1 MEWNVIRASTRA
13 INQLAECNIT
23 KLCIYGWKCYRIQ
36 HWLFPGHPLKRP
48 KLKFMIFILQIL
60 HISADW
66 SPHQNVTFDIK
77 YTKTYHFNTLYIFF
91 LSFQRILQWLRVL
104 TIKCREERWMLDF
117 PRREQVV
124 VSGEWRCPECPEW
137 NKWRK
142 SDTCAQLPAFSVVLA
157 GTKVSQ
163 KWLWC
168 LRESRVSEWD
178 SGEDQISMTD
188 TAAEER

>member
-1 MEWNVIRASTRA
+1 MKMLQNTTLTFPYLKGTEA
-13 INQLAECNIT
+13 Q
-23 KLCIYGWKCYRIQ
+23 IYDFHFANSAYFC
-36 HWLFPGHPLKRP
+36 
-48 KLKFMIFILQIL
+48 KLKPTSK
-60 HISADW
+60 HT
-66 SPHQNVTFDIK
+66 HHH
-77 YTKTYHFNTLYIFF
+77 HFNHLYIFF

-117 PRREQVV
+117 PRRGEVV
-124 VSGEWRCPECPEW
+124 VSGERPCPECPEW

-168 LRESRVSEWD
+168 LIESRVRLWRGSSWRILRQRKGKGP
-178 SGEDQISMTD
+178 S
-188 TAAEER
+188 